1 MGALLILLR
10 RPGKMFWGFILGII
24 VATFAG
30 PLANLIINYFDTT
43 EPEEDYEEE
52 DGQDC
57 S

>member
-1 MGALLILLR
+1 
-10 RPGKMFWGFILGII
+10 MFWGFILGII